1 MFIIL
6 EKPFADLLKRAV
18 NTVIRE
24 VEPKTL
30 KYRETQLKN
39 EPLKPV

>member
-6 EKPFADLLKRAV
+6 DKPSADLLKRAV

-30 KYRETQLKN
+30 IYKKARIN
-39 EPLKPV
+39 EPIKPI